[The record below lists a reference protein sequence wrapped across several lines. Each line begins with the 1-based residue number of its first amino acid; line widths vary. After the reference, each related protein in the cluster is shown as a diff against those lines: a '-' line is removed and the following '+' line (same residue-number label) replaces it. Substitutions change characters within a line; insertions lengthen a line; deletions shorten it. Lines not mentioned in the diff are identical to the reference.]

1 MSFPGR
7 RYGFWVTA
15 INKMGKFFIEITRA
29 ASDSVWQLKINCMD
43 SFYLV
48 SEKIR
53 ERNITSLKVVFLFS
67 NILEYLK
74 TKEFG

>member
-1 MSFPGR
+1 MSFSGR

-15 INKMGKFFIEITRA
+15 INKMGKFFIETTRA

-53 ERNITSLKVVFLFS
+53 ER
-67 NILEYLK
+67 ILNL
-74 TKEFG
+74 